1 MPEWYLTGMYAIIR
15 TGIDKFTAGV
25 VIPMI
30 FVIIFLVVP
39 FIDTSRKLSV
49 RDRPFYT
56 AMGVAGLAQLALT
69 TVWGFRA
76 SDIFA
81 PLNDIPQLEINPFIF
96 FGSVVFI
103 GAAAYAIIYFAFKTT
118 APPPGA
124 RPTHGRKQFPVY
136 KMSTSEWRA
145 VVLALLGFQVL
156 FDIYSSQAFLA
167 GFKNVVLLQIGI
179 GLIAFGILVHLYRI
193 GADSK

>member
-1 MPEWYLTGMYAIIR
+1 
-15 TGIDKFTAGV
+15 
-25 VIPMI
+25 MI

-76 SDIFA
+76 NDLFTG
-81 PLNDIPQLEINPFIF
+81 LNDIPQLEINPFIF
-96 FGSVVFI
+96 FGSVVFV
-103 GAAAYAIIYFAFKTT
+103 GAVAYAIVYLGFAAT
-118 APPPGA
+118 APPPGT
-124 RPTHGRKQFPVY
+124 RPTHSRKQFPVY
-136 KMSTSEWRA
+136 TMSSNEWRA
-145 VVLALLGFQVL
+145 IVLSLLGFQVL
-156 FDIYSSQAFLA
+156 FDIYSSQAFLS

-179 GLIAFGILVHLYRI
+179 GLIAFGIIVHLYRI
-193 GADSK
+193 GAE